1 MQWFLLLALSYGVKS
16 LLTLT
21 LSYTYSGGIGPN
33 STPSHYSVQFH
44 VYRLLIA
51 PSIFDNLIIVV
62 PAQVGGV
69 AA

>member
-1 MQWFLLLALSYGVKS
+1 MQWFLLLALSYGVES
-16 LLTLT
+16 LLT
-21 LSYTYSGGIGPN
+21 LSYTYSGGIGSN
-33 STPSHYSVQFH
+33 STPSYYSVQFH
-44 VYRLLIA
+44 VYRVLIA